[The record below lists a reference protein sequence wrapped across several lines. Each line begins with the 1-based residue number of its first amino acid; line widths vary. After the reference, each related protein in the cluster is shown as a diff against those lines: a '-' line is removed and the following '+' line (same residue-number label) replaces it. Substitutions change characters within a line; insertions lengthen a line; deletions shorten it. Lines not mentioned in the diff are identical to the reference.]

1 MSYFKMTLAMIIF
14 ASGSIFFEGIG
25 LPPAIVAAVR
35 AIVGMALVAVVLGFS
50 RSRSGFAG
58 FKKNAF
64 SIIFSGIALA
74 FNWIFLFSA
83 YQRTGSSVVAV
94 CYGVAPVLVLI
105 TAPLFLREKVTLLNV
120 ACTLGAFAGTVL
132 VSGIFAGKYPDLLG
146 VMYAL
151 IAAALYCAV
160 IILNKN
166 IGNITCLDNAFYQF
180 VVAAVTSVVYAI
192 FTAKNV
198 SFAVS
203 SQTVWKLLIIS
214 VLHTGIAYS
223 LMYSA
228 MKKMSAQNWG
238 IMSYIEPLA
247 AAVIAYFILE
257 RNLNHIQM
265 LGAFLILGFV
275 LIAGFVKR
283 RR

>member
-1 MSYFKMTLAMIIF
+1 MNYFKMTLAMIIF
-14 ASGSIFFEGIG
+14 ASGGIFFTGIG
-25 LPPAIVAAVR
+25 LPPAIVASVR
-35 AIVGMALVAVVLGFS
+35 AVVGMAFLAVVLGFY

-64 SIIFSGIALA
+64 AIILSGVALA

-83 YQRTGSSVVAV
+83 YQRTTDGVVAV
-94 CYGVAPVLVLI
+94 CYGLAPVMVLL

-120 ACTLGAFAGTVL
+120 ACVLGAFAGTVL
-132 VSGIFAGKYPDLLG
+132 LSGVFGNKYPDIIG

-160 IILNKN
+160 IIINKK

-180 VVAAVTSVVYAI
+180 VVASVVSVAYAFFTVRNVTFTVTSQA
-192 FTAKNV
+192 
-198 SFAVS
+198 
-203 SQTVWKLLIIS
+203 VWKLLVIS
-214 VLHTGIAYS
+214 VLHTGIAYA

-228 MKKMSAQNWG
+228 MKKMTAQSWG
-238 IMSYIEPLA
+238 ILSYIEPLA
-247 AAVIAYFILE
+247 AAVIGYFILE
-257 RNLNHIQM
+257 HNLNHIQL

-275 LIAGFVKR
+275 LIAGFVKKR
-283 RR
+283 R